1 MVATMPKDTAG
12 RNPKPSPGASC
23 ERMPNGMTAP
33 QPNDPAA
40 SSAPGLSSGRPAPPG
55 PAICGDIDLKSAADG
70 TWYYHGSPIDRKELV
85 RLFARVRARAAD
97 GSFWLVT
104 PVEKARIRVEDAPF
118 LGVELAHEGIGANQ
132 TLRLRTNVDDWVVI
146 GPDHPLRIACDP
158 GGAGPK
164 PYVAVRPGLDALIA
178 RSVYYELA
186 GLAVKG
192 TVAGGA
198 AMGIWSA
205 GQFFSLEQP
214 VPNRPG
220 PEHS

>member
-1 MVATMPKDTAG
+1 MPKDTAG
-12 RNPKPSPGASC
+12 RNPK
-23 ERMPNGMTAP
+23 
-33 QPNDPAA
+33 
-40 SSAPGLSSGRPAPPG
+40 SS
-55 PAICGDIDLKSAADG
+55 PAICGDIDLRIAADG
-70 TWYYHGSPIDRKELV
+70 TWYYHGSPIGRKELV
-85 RLFARVRARAAD
+85 RLFARVLARETD

-118 LGVELAHEGIGANQ
+118 LGVELAHEGVGANQ

-192 TVAGGA
+192 TAAGDT
-198 AMGIWSA
+198 AMGVWSA
-205 GQFFSLEQP
+205 GRFFSLEQP
-214 VPNRPG
+214 APRIAPDPNRP
-220 PEHS
+220 EFDHS